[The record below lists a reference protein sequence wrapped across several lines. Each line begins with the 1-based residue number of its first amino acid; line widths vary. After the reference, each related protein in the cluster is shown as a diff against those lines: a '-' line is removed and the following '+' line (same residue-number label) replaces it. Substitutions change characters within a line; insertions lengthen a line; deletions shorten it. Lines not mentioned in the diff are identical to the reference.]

1 VAFVPFLVSV
11 DTHDATQQ
19 GAFIMAGLSP
29 IASTIG
35 EVAGTVSTVAN
46 AAESVS
52 DFGDNERRS
61 ERLRAQQDQA
71 LKQLK
76 QRQKQEQQ
84 AARQEAQLEREQIN
98 TKQENAEEE
107 RRDALRRAVARQRA
121 QFGASGISSD
131 DGSAEAVLL
140 GQFEESQENKQK
152 REELDNLRKRAL
164 DQKLNQRRR
173 KNVLERTQL
182 AERQRLERSL
192 VG

>member
-1 VAFVPFLVSV
+1 
-11 DTHDATQQ
+11 
-19 GAFIMAGLSP
+19 MAGLSP